1 MLPGAGRPRT
11 CGGGAAPQLGPA
23 RLLSAERGRRPR
35 PAPRLVRRLR
45 RLAGR
50 CSESVRHVRRG
61 SRCRYSRA
69 DASGVFGCRSGS
81 ARAPSSSASRSNV
94 RGDLGAS
101 LTNEP
106 LSRSRGSVDRTDRG
120 AARSLAGVPSGD
132 WRRRHTAYGQPH
144 LISSSPGVQQA
155 RRPNAEPCVVQRRD
169 RRVTPAETAILAL

>member
-1 MLPGAGRPRT
+1 MPGSTAHDVRLSIRIRT
-11 CGGGAAPQLGPA
+11 CT
-23 RLLSAERGRRPR
+23 
-35 PAPRLVRRLR
+35 VI
-45 RLAGR
+45 
-50 CSESVRHVRRG
+50 V
-61 SRCRYSRA
+61 
-69 DASGVFGCRSGS
+69 GV
-81 ARAPSSSASRSNV
+81 RSNV

-132 WRRRHTAYGQPH
+132 WRRRHTADGQPH

-155 RRPNAEPCVVQRRD
+155 RGPNAEPCVVQRRD